1 MSFELLLAARNS
13 QPTAQKQSA
22 MASINLIEAFQE
34 FKDAENIDRPT
45 MMKVVEDVFKTLLRK
60 KYGSDDNFDVIVNAE
75 KGDLEIIRHRMIVE
89 DGQVE
94 DPLAQVAYS
103 EATKIEPDFEVGEE
117 LFQEIDLFDFGRRA
131 ILAAKQTLASRI
143 SDLKKN
149 VLAQKYGDRIG
160 EIISAEVYQV
170 WKKEILLLDEEGN
183 ELILPKSEQIPQD
196 YFKKGENI
204 RAVVRKVDMKNN
216 NPVIILSRTA
226 PEFLA
231 KLLEIEVP
239 EIFDGLIVIKKI
251 VRDPGERAKV
261 AVESYDDRIDPVG
274 ACVGMKGSRIH
285 GIVRELKNENIDVIN
300 WTSNIQLLIQR
311 SLTPAKITSME
322 LNNEKN
328 HASVYLKPDQVSLAI
343 GRRGV
348 NIKLASELTGFELD
362 VYRDSEEETG
372 EFDVDLEEFSDEIET
387 WVIDELKRVG
397 CDTAKSVLRLTPE
410 ELERRTD
417 LEKETIDEVRKVLQ
431 AEFEK
436 E

>member
-1 MSFELLLAARNS
+1 
-13 QPTAQKQSA
+13 
-22 MASINLIEAFQE
+22 MASINLIEAFAD

-60 KYGSDDNFDVIVNAE
+60 KFGSDENFDVIVNAE
-75 KGDLEIIRHRMIVE
+75 KGDLEIFRRRMIVE
-89 DGQVE
+89 DGEVQ
-94 DPLAQVAYS
+94 DPLAEVDYS
-103 EATKIEPDFEVGEE
+103 EAVKIEPDFEVGEE
-117 LFQEIDLFDFGRRA
+117 LYQEVDMLDFGRRA

-149 VLAQKYGDRIG
+149 VLVKKYGDRIG
-160 EIISAEVYQV
+160 EIINAEVYQV
-170 WKKEILLLDEEGN
+170 WKKEVLLMDEEGN

-196 YFKKGENI
+196 YFKKGESI
-204 RAVVRKVDMKNN
+204 RAVISRVDMKNN
-216 NPVIILSRTA
+216 TPVIILSRTSS
-226 PEFLA
+226 EFLA

-239 EIFDGLIVIKKI
+239 EIFDGLITIRKI
-251 VRDPGERAKV
+251 VREPGERAKV
-261 AVESYDDRIDPVG
+261 AVESFDDRIDPVG

-311 SLTPAKITSME
+311 SLTPSKISYMD
-322 LNNEKN
+322 LDNENK
-328 HASVYLKPDQVSLAI
+328 HADVYLKADQISLAI

-348 NIKLASELTGFELD
+348 NIKLACELTEYDIDVFRENEGETEEYDIDLD
-362 VYRDSEEETG
+362 
-372 EFDVDLEEFSDEIET
+372 EFSDEIDT

-397 CDTAKSVLRLTPE
+397 CDTARSVMDLSVE

-417 LEKETIDEVRKVLQ
+417 LEKETIAEVKRVLKE
-431 AEFEK
+431 EFEK

>member
-1 MSFELLLAARNS
+1 
-13 QPTAQKQSA
+13 
-22 MASINLIEAFQE
+22 MASINLIEAFQD
-34 FKDAENIDRPT
+34 FKEAENIDRPT
-45 MMKVVEDVFKTLLRK
+45 LMRVVEDVFKTLLRK
-60 KYGSDDNFDVIVNAE
+60 KYGSDENFDVIVNAE
-75 KGDLEIIRHRMIVE
+75 KGDLEIFRRRTIVE
-89 DGQVE
+89 DGDIYNTLEEIEYKDAV
-94 DPLAQVAYS
+94 
-103 EATKIEPDFEVGEE
+103 KISPDYEVGEE
-117 LFQEIDLFDFGRRA
+117 LFEEVNLVDFGRRA

-149 VLAQKYGDRIG
+149 VLAKKYQDRVG

-196 YFKKGENI
+196 YFKKGESI

-216 NPVIILSRTA
+216 TPVIILSRTS

-285 GIVRELKNENIDVIN
+285 GIVRELKNFD
-300 WTSNIQLLIQR
+300 
-311 SLTPAKITSME
+311 
-322 LNNEKN
+322 
-328 HASVYLKPDQVSLAI
+328 
-343 GRRGV
+343 
-348 NIKLASELTGFELD
+348 LD
-362 VYRDSEEETG
+362 VYRDNEGEVE
-372 EFDVDLEEFSDEIET
+372 EFDVDVEEFSDEIEG
-387 WVIDELKRVG
+387 WVIDELKRIG
-397 CDTAKSVLRLTPE
+397 CDTARSVLNLNSE
-410 ELERRTD
+410 ELERRAD

-431 AEFEK
+431 EEFKK

>member
-1 MSFELLLAARNS
+1 
-13 QPTAQKQSA
+13 

-34 FKDAENIDRPT
+34 FKDAESIDRPT

-60 KYGSDDNFDVIVNAE
+60 KFGSDENFDVIVNAE
-75 KGDLEIIRHRMIVE
+75 KGDLEIIRRRMIVD
-89 DGQVE
+89 DGEVL
-94 DPLAQVAYS
+94 DPLAEVGYT
-103 EATKIEPDFEVGEE
+103 EAVKIEPDFEVGEE
-117 LFQEIDLFDFGRRA
+117 LYEEVDILDFGRRA

-149 VLAQKYGDRIG
+149 ALIKKYGDRVG
-160 EIISAEVYQV
+160 DIISAEVYQV
-170 WKKEILLLDEEGN
+170 WKKEVLLLDEESN

-204 RAVVRKVDMKNN
+204 RAVVARVDRKNN
-216 NPVIILSRTA
+216 SPVIILSRTS
-226 PEFLA
+226 PLFLS

-239 EIFDGLIVIKKI
+239 EIFDGLIAIKKI

-300 WTSNIQLLIQR
+300 FTTNIQLLIQR
-311 SLTPAKITSME
+311 SLTPAKISYME
-322 LNNEKN
+322 LDNEKK
-328 HASVYLKPDQVSLAI
+328 HAEVYLKADQVSLAI

-348 NIKLASELTGFELD
+348 NIKLACELTGYEID
-362 VYRDSEEETG
+362 VFREDEEVVD
-372 EFDVDLEEFSDEIET
+372 EFDIDLEEFSDEIET
-387 WVIDELKRVG
+387 WIIDEFKKIG
-397 CDTAKSVLRLTPE
+397 CDTARSVLKLSAE

-417 LEKETIDEVRKVLQ
+417 LEKETIIEVRKVLEE
-431 AEFEK
+431 EFQRE

>member
-1 MSFELLLAARNS
+1 
-13 QPTAQKQSA
+13 

-34 FKDAENIDRPT
+34 FKDTENIDRPT
-45 MMKVVEDVFKTLLRK
+45 LMRVVEDVFKTLLRK

-75 KGDLEIIRHRMIVE
+75 KGDLEIFRRRNIVE
-89 DGQVE
+89 DGDIYNTLEEIEYKDAV
-94 DPLAQVAYS
+94 
-103 EATKIEPDFEVGEE
+103 KISPDYEVGEE
-117 LFQEIDLFDFGRRA
+117 LYEEVNLVDFGRRA

-149 VLAQKYGDRIG
+149 VLAKKYQDRIG

-170 WKKEILLLDEEGN
+170 WKKEVLLMDEEGN

-204 RAVVRKVDMKNN
+204 RAVVGRVDMKNN
-216 NPVIILSRTA
+216 TPVIILSRTS

-239 EIFDGLIVIKKI
+239 EIFDGLITIRKI
-251 VRDPGERAKV
+251 VREPGERAKV

-300 WTSNIQLLIQR
+300 YTNNTQLLIQR

-322 LNNEKN
+322 LDNEGK
-328 HASVYLKPDQVSLAI
+328 HANVYLKPDQVSLAI

-348 NIKLASELTGFELD
+348 NIKLACELTGYELD
-362 VYRDSEEETG
+362 VYRDAE
-372 EFDVDLEEFSDEIET
+372 
-387 WVIDELKRVG
+387 
-397 CDTAKSVLRLTPE
+397 
-410 ELERRTD
+410 
-417 LEKETIDEVRKVLQ
+417 DEV
-431 AEFEK
+431 EEGFD
-436 E
+436 